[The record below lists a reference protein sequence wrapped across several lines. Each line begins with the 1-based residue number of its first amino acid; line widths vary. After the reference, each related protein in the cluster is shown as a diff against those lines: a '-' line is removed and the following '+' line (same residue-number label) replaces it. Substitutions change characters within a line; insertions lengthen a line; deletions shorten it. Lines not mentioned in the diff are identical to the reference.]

1 MRMMPRSPSCSTWQ
15 EVHCVAFAWNCVDC
29 FVPKSVPAWQVR
41 QVRVSTPLPGVWQAV
56 HWPAKD
62 WWALERAGRYEL
74 RHQAGIPRRVR
85 SHPDRDRGDHHQQ
98 GCDEDGVGKTLPAH
112 SQRSL

>member
-62 WWALERAGRYEL
+62 WCALESGPGETSCATRPASLGARSEEHTSEL
-74 RHQAGIPRRVR
+74 QSLMR
-85 SHPDRDRGDHHQQ
+85 SSYAVF
-98 GCDEDGVGKTLPAH
+98 CLKTKLN
-112 SQRSL
+112 

>member
-56 HWPAKD
+56 HWPAKN
-62 WWALERAGRYEL
+62 WCALESGPGETSCAIRPASLGASDRIRIATAATITSRA
-74 RHQAGIPRRVR
+74 AM
-85 SHPDRDRGDHHQQ
+85 
-98 GCDEDGVGKTLPAH
+98 KTA
-112 SQRSL
+112 